1 MIDLRGV
8 SKRCKCRSKCGGM
21 RHIKF
26 PCYHLIARAGGGDP
40 SNPPPPDT
48 PLHLRDSAHS
58 FILHIS
64 RVISMRSYVSDHN
77 VTRHQAENIF
87 K

>member
-1 MIDLRGV
+1 M
-8 SKRCKCRSKCGGM
+8 CGG
-21 RHIKF
+21 F
-26 PCYHLIARAGGGDP
+26 PKGASVDLSAVACGILNFHVIILLPGRGGDP
-40 SNPPPPDT
+40 SNPPPPPDS